1 MMYQGFLLG
10 ARFRRSVFS
19 AHGGSDHEHCAMCG
33 AKFSERPGDLRE
45 GYVTLNGGHWVC
57 ACATMLRSTN
67 GLSPETVSALPCL
80 RRGVS
85 YNIIA

>member
-1 MMYQGFLLG
+1 MYQGFLLG

-45 GYVTLNGGHWVC
+45 GYVTLNGEHWVC
-57 ACATMLRSTN
+57 A
-67 GLSPETVSALPCL
+67 ECL
-80 RRGVS
+80 RDYGQEYKWTV
-85 YNIIA
+85 A